1 MAEGVIR
8 NQPLDMIYIY
18 TTDFTIAAGTES
30 ASTDTRVDITSF
42 VPDGKTIVS
51 FAYVR
56 LGSFVLPYND
66 TQTVVVTA
74 AKGSIGTL
82 TNRYYIQFRNRT
94 GAWEGS
100 TYPLTTVLFVR

>member
-51 FAYVR
+51 FAYVM
-56 LGSFVLPYND
+56 LGSFLLPYNN
-66 TQTVVVTA
+66 TQTTVVTA

-82 TNRYYIQFRNRT
+82 TNRYYIQLRNRT
-94 GAWEGS
+94 NEWAGS
-100 TYPLTTVLFVR
+100 TYPLKTVLFVK